1 MYIFYLYYVFVHRMS
16 DILLF
21 DKMNRDDRSRQ
32 TIQSDSKIRVRAI
45 HGQIR
50 RVSKIKSEID
60 ESNGCVLCGV

>member
-1 MYIFYLYYVFVHRMS
+1 MS

-32 TIQSDSKIRVRAI
+32 TIQSNSKIRVRAI